1 MLQTLRIQ
9 NYALID
15 EVELEFDP
23 GLNVLTGE
31 TGAGKSIIVGALMLV
46 LGGRASSEAI
56 RSGTRSAKIEAL
68 FRVASPTPRLQELL
82 ESHAIELEEG
92 ELLLSRVLSPEGRSK
107 AYANGSLI
115 PVSVQSAIGDELL
128 DLHGQHEHQS
138 LLKTDRQLALLDS
151 FAGLDSKREIL
162 AELVRALRELEAR
175 IAGLESNDRE
185 QARQIDFMRFE
196 AEEIEKAD
204 LRPGEEAELKSRRN
218 LIANAEKIFSLASNA
233 RRLLSESGE
242 SSAALDTLGAAV
254 GNLEELAAIDERFG
268 PMAAQARNAM
278 AEVEALSSE
287 LFQYTEETDYDPRE
301 LDAVNGRLSTI
312 QALQRKYGDTIEE
325 VLAYRDRIVS
335 EIEAFENRDRDLEE
349 LRCKHGE
356 LLTKAK
362 NQARALS
369 KRRKSAAAELD
380 AKITASLQDLG
391 IEGGRLEIDIQDAE
405 LNPSGMDQ
413 IAFMLTANPGEP
425 PKALRQVA
433 SGGELSRIMLAL
445 KGVFADADRIPTLVF
460 DEIDAGIGGPVATKV
475 AFRLRDLARSHQT
488 ICITHLPQIA
498 AAGFTHYHVSKTTR
512 NGKTSTHV
520 SRIDRGS
527 RVEEVARLLDG
538 SVTEVSLT
546 HARALL
552 KDLA

>member
-23 GLNVLTGE
+23 GLTVLTGE
-31 TGAGKSIIVGALMLV
+31 TGAGKSIIVGALTLV
-46 LGGRASSEAI
+46 LGGRASSETI
-56 RSGTRSAKIEAL
+56 RSGSQSAKVEAL
-68 FRVASPTPRLQELL
+68 FRVPSPTPRLQELL
-82 ESHAIELEEG
+82 DAHAIDLEEG
-92 ELLLSRVLSPEGRSK
+92 ELLLSRALSPEGRSK

-151 FAGLDSKREIL
+151 FAGLDSKREIV
-162 AELVRALRELEAR
+162 AGAVRSLRELEAR
-175 IAGLESNDRE
+175 IADLDSNDRE
-185 QARQIDFMRFE
+185 RERQIDFMRFE
-196 AEEIEKAD
+196 AEEIEKAG
-204 LRPGEEAELKSRRN
+204 LQPGEEAEAKSRRN
-218 LIANAEKIFSLASNA
+218 LIANAEKIFSLAQNA
-233 RRLLSESGE
+233 RRLLSESEE
-242 SSAALDTLGAAV
+242 SSAALDTLGAAL
-254 GNLEELAAIDERFG
+254 GGLEELAEIDERFG
-268 PMAAQARNAM
+268 PMAAQARSVM
-278 AEVEALSSE
+278 AEVEALSAE
-287 LFQYTEETDYDPRE
+287 LFQYTEETDFDPQE
-301 LDAVNGRLSTI
+301 LDALNARLSAI
-312 QALQRKYGDTIEE
+312 QALRRKYGDTVEE
-325 VLAYRDRIVS
+325 VLAYRERIVS
-335 EIEAFENRDRDLEE
+335 ELEAFENRDRELER
-349 LRCKHGE
+349 LRSEHE
-356 LLTKAK
+356 DLLTKAQK
-362 NQARALS
+362 QARALS
-369 KRRKSAAAELD
+369 KARKAAAAELD
-380 AKITASLQDLG
+380 GKVTASLQELG
-391 IEGGRLEIDIQDAE
+391 IEGGRLETDLHESE
-405 LNPSGMDQ
+405 LNASGMDQ

-445 KGVFADADRIPTLVF
+445 KGVFAEADRIPTLVF
-460 DEIDAGIGGPVATKV
+460 DEIDAGIGGAVATKV

-498 AAGFTHYHVSKTTR
+498 AAGFTHYNVSKATQ

-520 SRIDRGS
+520 SRIDKGP

-552 KDLA
+552 KELA